1 MLHLKMILRSWMR
14 NPLSTVISIV
24 SLTVGMVCSTML
36 VLFAIGEY
44 RVSSSLGNTDRVYL
58 VEEFDSFYQDKAVKS
73 NNTPPNV
80 ASKLAG
86 RFGDIE
92 KWATVIDLNVRHTGP
107 DVLNARNY
115 NCDVWGVTS
124 DFSSLFDVPV
134 REGNLEQTLATDGQ
148 IAVTDAYMQYVYGR
162 KAVLGDRIKT
172 EWGGN
177 MWINGVQQ
185 MPVMQDMII
194 TTILDDNHST
204 PLKCGGLCKMPEAKM
219 KDVLSAESYSDSW
232 LSVVKLRPE
241 ISVDSFKAKIV
252 ADAANSIFYGRSD
265 DDILLTPFE
274 DVYFDSSERGH
285 DSFFIRR
292 DPQLLLVGIL
302 VAMAVLLIAAFNYIN
317 ITMTR
322 ARARL
327 KNVSGQLIFGATK
340 WQVRRQTVLDTALL
354 VMLSFGLSLL
364 IINAL
369 TEQFNAFMESNI
381 SLSDLLDWMNL
392 ASLGSLL
399 LVLIMLPSIYI
410 LVKIEV
416 RRPMETFKNPMG
428 RNIRISSVMVVA
440 QFAISVVMIVFC
452 FNIVR
457 QMNFITSQRPA
468 AHSIL
473 VLEWGLPKDFKDR
486 VVALAG
492 VDSHTENS
500 PIPGGKSSSDG
511 KTISRIE
518 GSNQTIEFY
527 EMELLEGRM
536 FEESEREG
544 HVIVNET
551 LLRVFDIPKPAA
563 GQTFFFMNDTLTVVG
578 VVKDFLYEDAHK
590 AIQPLVIKYTGD
602 NQGSRELCLK
612 VNGDV
617 NQRID
622 EIQALWKEMYPQ
634 SINLSIKTVAQIYK
648 DMHKADQRMLTM
660 VEIFMSISMF
670 LTALGLFG
678 LAFYTVARRSKEIA
692 LRKIHGSTTY
702 QIILLLCRTFA
713 IWVGVAFIIALPIAY
728 YLSERWLSEFIYRID
743 ITWWVFAATG
753 GVAVVVTF
761 ITVIYQTWRA
771 ASANPAKSIKAE

>member
-24 SLTVGMVCSTML
+24 SLTVGMICSTML

-58 VEEFDSFYQDKAVKS
+58 VEKFDSFYQDKAVKS
-73 NNTPPNV
+73 NNTAPNM
-80 ASKLAG
+80 AAKLAE

-92 KWATVIDLNVRHTGP
+92 KWVTITDLNVRHTGP

-115 NCDVWGVTS
+115 DCGVWGVTS
-124 DFSSLFDVPV
+124 DFSSLFDLPV
-134 REGNLEQTLATDGQ
+134 REGNLEQTLATHGEV
-148 IAVTDAYMQYVYGR
+148 AVTDAYMQYVYGR
-162 KAVLGDRIKT
+162 KAVLGDRIKA

-177 MWINGVQQ
+177 LWINGVQQ
-185 MPVMQDMII
+185 MPVVQDMII
-194 TTILDDNHST
+194 TTILDDSHST
-204 PLKCGGLCKMPEAKM
+204 PFKCGGLFKMPEAKM
-219 KDVLSAESYSDSW
+219 KDVLSAGPYSDSW

-241 ISVDSFKAKIV
+241 ISVDSFKAKI
-252 ADAANSIFYGRSD
+252 SD

-274 DVYFDSSERGH
+274 DVYFDSSERGG

-292 DPQLLLVGIL
+292 DPTLLLVGIL

-364 IINAL
+364 IITAI
-369 TEQFNAFMESNI
+369 TEQFNAFMDSNI
-381 SLSDLLDWMNL
+381 SLFDLLDWMNL

-399 LVLIMLPSIYI
+399 LVLILLPSIYI

-500 PIPGGKSSSDG
+500 PIPGGKASSDG
-511 KTISRIE
+511 KTISQIE

-527 EMELLEGRM
+527 EMELVEGRM
-536 FEESEREG
+536 FEEGERDG
-544 HVIVNET
+544 RVVVNET

-590 AIQPLVIKYTGD
+590 AIQPLVIRNAGD
-602 NQGSRELCLK
+602 NQGYRELCLK

-622 EIQALWKEMYPQ
+622 EIQALWKEMYPKRAG
-634 SINLSIKTVAQIYK
+634 LSIKTVAQIYK

-713 IWVGVAFIIALPIAY
+713 IWVGIAFIIALPIAY
-728 YLSERWLSEFIYRID
+728 YLSERWLSEFIYCID
-743 ITWWVFAATG
+743 IVWWVFAATG